1 MFTMKKIMFFMSC
14 LLLIACSSDSD
25 DSPTQEELNNSTPVN
40 ILFLPKAASYDEP
53 TPRMVA
59 EIKGW
64 NIVELTNP
72 DNPETM
78 ILHFLEQGTKNN
90 HVMILTD
97 STALITT
104 CSSSNFSPSRK
115 AILAALTSD
124 GMKAAICSVNWNSGT
139 FSIESETTI
148 DNFSTRA
155 AGYHD
160 LDFAKE
166 SMFKMLDKLGERIGS
181 LNDWAGFLGTES
193 SVIADVWTN
202 LVIPVAKY
210 QLYSDEPEKLG
221 EIEGEYIKS
230 NAEGLVVNLMP
241 SSLQRAWYGAHLATN
256 YITDLWPYV
265 ESKIPE
271 KEIPDYTTD
280 NSLHYWVRNLSDIA
294 RWSVPLQETYEKIK
308 PKYIVTISGPYNI
321 TETEATVEGSF
332 ELNEGNAV
340 GIVNMGYI
348 VTFPSG
354 YERTVDAWY
363 LPETTI
369 KDLQPGTR
377 YKVCAFVK
385 TPFERYCSEAKEFV
399 TDGLLEISPTE
410 LAFESTGGSKGVVVT
425 VGNRM
430 TWDITDKPDWCSIT
444 KGNGTFF
451 VDVRST
457 EEARSGAIT
466 ITATLANG
474 KTKTGTVS
482 VSQEGEM
489 NISLPDIGSMIIFN
503 GNGTIKETKTEN
515 NGKPVETTMD
525 SGGMTMLT
533 SKDGKL
539 VLTCMCCPYVLFN
552 EWIVGSTP
560 PENADGL
567 AYRSFTQSATSDNI
581 TIECSYNVHSGKNP
595 NWGDNIL
602 GTSWEETSLTMKIEI
617 SSLKSNTPK
626 LNATFKHTHKW
637 HKDYYAYLIGPA
649 DYTEVISGQFDLT
662 GEKLF

>member
-1 MFTMKKIMFFMSC
+1 MRKFVYFLSC
-14 LLLIACSSDSD
+14 LFAIACSSDSD
-25 DSPTQEELNNSTPVN
+25 DGPNQEELDSSTPVN
-40 ILFLPKAASYDEP
+40 ILLLPKAASYDEP

-59 EIKGW
+59 ETDGW

-72 DNPETM
+72 ESPETM
-78 ILHFLEQGTKNN
+78 ILHFFNQKERNS

-104 CSSSNFSPSRK
+104 CTSSFSPNKK

-124 GMKAAICSVNWNSGT
+124 GMKAALCNVNWNSGT
-139 FSIESETTI
+139 YSIESETTI
-148 DNFSTRA
+148 SNMTTRA

-166 SMFKMLDKLGERIGS
+166 SMFKMLDKLGERIDN
-181 LNDWAGFLGTES
+181 LNNWAGYLGTES
-193 SVIADVWTN
+193 SAVAEVWTY

-210 QLYSDEPEKLG
+210 QLYSDDPEKLA
-221 EIEGEYIKS
+221 EIKGEYIKS
-230 NAEGLVVNLMP
+230 NTESILLNLMP
-241 SSLQRAWYGAHLATN
+241 SSVQRAWYGAHLATN
-256 YITDLWPYV
+256 YIADLWPYV

-271 KEIPDYTTD
+271 KDIPDYTND
-280 NSLHYWVRNLSDIA
+280 NNLHYWVRNLSDIA
-294 RWSVPLQETYEKIK
+294 RWSVPLQETYEKTK
-308 PKYIVTISGPYNI
+308 PKYIVRISDPYNI
-321 TETEATVEGSF
+321 TETEATVEGRF

-354 YERTVDAWY
+354 YERTVDAWD

-410 LAFESTGGSKGVVVT
+410 LAFESKGGSKGVVVT

-482 VSQEGEM
+482 VSQEGEQVT
-489 NISLPDIGSMIIFN
+489 ISGEYSVMFS
-503 GNGTIKETKTEN
+503 GTLITKTQSMRWKE
-515 NGKPVETTMD
+515 GKQTKNTTNEESMP
-525 SGGMTMLT
+525 STAIL
-533 SKDGKL
+533 SVKDGKSR
-539 VLTCMCCPYVLFN
+539 LTAMIGTYISIADW
-552 EWIVGSTP
+552 EIGSNP
-560 PENADGL
+560 PPLYGQLEH
-567 AYRSFTQSATSDNI
+567 RSFQHSITSSSITISGEGYFYIDIGGVQQGDVGWEKGTMTYTINITGLDTDSPMLISEYKYDYIDYADNDLFRDDKEETIILSTQS
-581 TIECSYNVHSGKNP
+581 
-595 NWGDNIL
+595 
-602 GTSWEETSLTMKIEI
+602 
-617 SSLKSNTPK
+617 
-626 LNATFKHTHKW
+626 
-637 HKDYYAYLIGPA
+637 
-649 DYTEVISGQFDLT
+649 LT
-662 GEKLF
+662 GTKIPVSIE

>member
-1 MFTMKKIMFFMSC
+1 MKKIFFIMSC
-14 LLLIACSSDSD
+14 LLTIACNSDSD
-25 DSPTQEELNNSTPVN
+25 DGPNQEELDSSTPIN
-40 ILFLPKAASYDEP
+40 ILLLPKAASYDEP

-59 EIKGW
+59 ETDGW

-72 DNPETM
+72 ESPETM
-78 ILHFLEQGTKNN
+78 ILHFLNQKERNS

-104 CSSSNFSPSRK
+104 CTSSFSPNKK

-124 GMKAAICSVNWNSGT
+124 GMKAALCNVNWNSGT
-139 FSIESETTI
+139 YSIESETTI
-148 DNFSTRA
+148 SNTTTRA

-166 SMFKMLDKLGERIGS
+166 SMFKMLDKLGERIDN
-181 LNDWAGFLGTES
+181 LNNWAGYLGTES
-193 SVIADVWTN
+193 SAVAEVWTN

-210 QLYSDEPEKLG
+210 QLYSNDPEKLA
-221 EIEGEYIKS
+221 EIKGEYIKS
-230 NAEGLVVNLMP
+230 NTESILLNLMP
-241 SSLQRAWYGAHLATN
+241 SSVQRAWYGAHLATN
-256 YITDLWPYV
+256 YISDLWPYV

-271 KEIPDYTTD
+271 KEIPDYTND
-280 NSLHYWVRNLSDIA
+280 NNLHYWVRNLSDIA
-294 RWSVPLQETYEKIK
+294 RWSVPLQETYEKTK

-321 TETEATVEGSF
+321 TETEATVEGRF

-354 YERTVDAWY
+354 YERTVDAWN

-552 EWIVGSTP
+552 EWIVGSIP

-637 HKDYYAYLIGPA
+637 HKDYYAYLVGPA